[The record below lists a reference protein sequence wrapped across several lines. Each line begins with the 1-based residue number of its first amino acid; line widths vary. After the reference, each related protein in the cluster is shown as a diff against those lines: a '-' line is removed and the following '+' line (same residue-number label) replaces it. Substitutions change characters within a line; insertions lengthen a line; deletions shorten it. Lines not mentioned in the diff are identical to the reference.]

1 MLSFLLLSL
10 LLVTSSSNRND
21 ANKSSKLDKERI
33 RGVIGLGTG
42 RRWKGR
48 GKASGAGTIINAIAT
63 YKGSA
68 FGVDLWTY
76 AEVELGEDFKGIE
89 GAVEH
94 EGEMRVDTRLIER
107 CVELVLRK
115 FDLPLRAY
123 VKTRSEIPIGSGLKS
138 SSAAANAVVVATLD
152 AIGEEAGERIGALEA
167 IQIGVDAA
175 LDVGVSITGAF
186 DDACASLL
194 GGVVITDNRKREL
207 IKRVEKDS
215 DVLIFVPQEK
225 AFTAD
230 TDVYRSRLI
239 APWVNH
245 AYELA
250 MVGNFEEAMTLN
262 GFLYCAALG
271 FSPEPM
277 LKALESGVKGV
288 SLSGTGPSFVALLV
302 EEENEERLREAWRD
316 LEMEGTILKQR
327 IQNHSSYLF

>member
-1 MLSFLLLSL
+1 M
-10 LLVTSSSNRND
+10 
-21 ANKSSKLDKERI
+21 A
-33 RGVIGLGTG
+33 IGRSG
-42 RRWKGR
+42 KGM

-68 FGVDLWTY
+68 FGIDLWTY

-89 GAVEH
+89 GEIEQ
-94 EGEMRVDTRLIER
+94 EGEKRADTRLIER

-152 AIGEEAGERIGALEA
+152 AIGGKEAKEKIETLGA
-167 IQIGVDAA
+167 IRIGVDAA

-194 GGVVITDNRKREL
+194 GGIVITDNRKREL
-207 IKRVEKDS
+207 IKRVERDS
-215 DVLIFVPQEK
+215 EVLIFVPREK

-230 TDVYRSRLI
+230 TNVKRSRLI
-239 APWVNH
+239 APWVSG

-250 MVGNFEEAMTLN
+250 LDERFEEAMTLN
-262 GFLYCAALG
+262 GFLYCAALH
-271 FSPEPM
+271 FNPEPM
-277 LKALESGVKGV
+277 FMALECGVKGV
-288 SLSGTGPSFVALLV
+288 SLSGTGPSFVAFIDDAD
-302 EEENEERLREAWRD
+302 EKEERLREAWSE
-316 LEMEGTILKQR
+316 LEIEGR
-327 IQNHSSYLF
+327 IMKRRINDRSSFFF